1 MTAKIDD
8 FGQKIGGA
16 RKDYGKNPL
25 CVTDL
30 LLMNGNEKSTLVKRD
45 NIFAKPDFKVLFN
58 DGADPSVL
66 WYINQVRIRIN
77 PKPVL
82 YIAYAGKED
91 EALGQYVESVSKVRD
106 KLLTLRKEEDITKFK
121 DWFFSEFYKDKSTYY
136 VAEKNI
142 FDRSAFSAKTLRAVQ
157 FPVEKCRAGELKDLL
172 GVPVDKI
179 GEVVAEYAY
188 AFLPYDGVKV
198 KWERM
203 NLMTEE
209 GNKDEDVLTY
219 LARGCKKYFYK
230 NKTTVLNNAKKETGY
245 VALNLTES
253 SIVAAS
259 IPEKS
264 LEKIKAALVA
274 LCQKQYDLSKKR
286 DKELNVIKK
295 KGKTAFKT
303 EYLKDIVREGAEDYA
318 GKLHLNAS
326 IDEDSFGQMSMCFDE
341 TPSDVTGHAQGQDYL
356 DTFGFKGG
364 EFGNWVNQRERQK
377 CLDFGFNALKDLA
390 NLLDIQD
397 RDISLGGNL
406 NIAFG
411 ARGRGSAAAHYEPVR
426 QVINLTRL
434 SGAGSLAHEWFH
446 ALDHYYAYHDKGKNA
461 PFILYSQQRHYDRSV
476 FTELIDSMKT
486 KRTEDGKMLHT
497 DFFIGSQKMDNAYR
511 VDGNGY
517 WSSDTE
523 MLARAF
529 ACYIEDKMKEKGIR
543 SDYLSNHA
551 DTYGDAV
558 PHGDERKVINQK
570 FDSFF
575 DDLRERGILHKR
587 EYLKNYEKRS
597 LDSVKKMVSDTRNS
611 LAADKGM
618 NPTHSNNGR

>member
-45 NIFAKPDFKVLFN
+45 NIFSKPDFKVLFN
-58 DGADPSVL
+58 DGAEPSVL

-77 PKPVL
+77 PKPIL
-82 YIAYAGKED
+82 YISYAEKED
-91 EALGQYVESVSKVRD
+91 EALNRYVESVSKVRD

-142 FDRSAFSAKTLRAVQ
+142 FDRSAFSDKTLRVVQ

-172 GVPVDKI
+172 GVPDDKI
-179 GEVVAEYAY
+179 GEVIAEYAY
-188 AFLPYDGVKV
+188 AFLPYDGAKV

-203 NLMTEE
+203 NLITEE

-230 NKTTVLNNAKKETGY
+230 NKNTVLNNAKKETGY

-264 LEKIKAALVA
+264 LKKIKAALVA
-274 LCQKQYDLSKKR
+274 LCQKQYDLSKER
-286 DKELNVIKK
+286 DKELNVIK

-318 GKLHLNAS
+318 GKLHQNAS
-326 IDEDSFGQMSMCFDE
+326 VDEDSFGQISMCFDE
-341 TPSDVTGHAQGQDYL
+341 VPGDVTGHAEGQDYL

-397 RDISLGGNL
+397 RAISLGGNL
-406 NIAFG
+406 SIAFG
-411 ARGRGSAAAHYEPVR
+411 ARGRGNAAAHYEPMR
-426 QVINLTRL
+426 RVINLTRL

-446 ALDHYYAYHDKGKNA
+446 ALDHYYSYNGKDSRTA
-461 PFILYSQQRHYDRSV
+461 SALYSKNRHYDLSA
-476 FTELIDSMKT
+476 FTELITSLKT
-486 KRTEDGKMLHT
+486 KRTEDGRMLHT
-497 DFFIGSQKMDNAYR
+497 DFLIGSQKMDDTFR
-511 VDGNGY
+511 MDSNGY
-517 WSSDTE
+517 WSSDSE

-529 ACYIEDKMKEKGIR
+529 ACYIEDKMNEKGIR

-558 PHGDERKVINQK
+558 PHGDERKSINQK
-570 FDSFF
+570 FDAFF

-587 EYLKNYEKRS
+587 EDLKNYEKRS

-618 NPTHSNNGR
+618 NPTNSNNGR